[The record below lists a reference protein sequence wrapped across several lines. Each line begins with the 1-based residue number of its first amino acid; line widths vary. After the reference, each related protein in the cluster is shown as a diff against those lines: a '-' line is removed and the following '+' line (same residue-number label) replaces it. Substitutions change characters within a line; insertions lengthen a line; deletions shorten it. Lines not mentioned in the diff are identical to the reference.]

1 MRETK
6 IINYNPSE
14 GCRVEWIEGPE
25 DMSVDVMGL
34 QVMRIE
40 DSNHGFQQHEIPL
53 AHHESSLHKLFDYIL
68 QHLL

>member
-40 DSNHGFQQHEIPL
+40 DSNQNSLSSSRVIL
-53 AHHESSLHKLFDYIL
+53 AQIV
-68 QHLL
+68 